1 MASLVNFTKHQ
12 RRVNT
17 NFSQTLPKKSKR
29 REHSQTHFM
38 RPALSGYQNQ
48 KKDTTRKQNKTKPKK
63 LPVNI
68 LDEYR
73 DKNSQ

>member
-1 MASLVNFTKHQ
+1 
-12 RRVNT
+12 
-17 NFSQTLPKKSKR
+17 
-29 REHSQTHFM
+29 M